1 MAAKHVRRVIAIDG
15 PSGAGKSSV
24 ARQLAQV
31 LDYYYVDSGA
41 LYRAAGWV
49 VQTQMPSPGEVTAL
63 IERTPIDVRLQ
74 DGQSTVWVNGQ
85 DITGQLGGEGIGE
98 AASAVAVLPGVR
110 EIMTTRL
117 RRLRS
122 QADLVMEGRD
132 IGTVVFPDA
141 TVKFFLQASLEKR
154 GQRRWHEMRRA
165 GYAMPLA
172 QVIDAMAA
180 RDARD
185 QARAVAPLL
194 CASEAFVIDTTDLA
208 VDDIVQI
215 MVSEVQRNILQD
227 DG

>member
-1 MAAKHVRRVIAIDG
+1 MAAKHWRRVIAIDG

-24 ARQLAQV
+24 ARQLAHI
-31 LDYYYVDSGA
+31 LGYYYVDSGA
-41 LYRAAGWV
+41 MYRAAGWV
-49 VQTQMPSPGEVTAL
+49 VQAQTPSPGEVTAL
-63 IERTPIDVRLQ
+63 IERTPIEVRLQ

-85 DITGQLGGEGIGE
+85 DITDQLGGEGVGE
-98 AASAVAVLPGVR
+98 AASAVAVLPAVR
-110 EIMTTRL
+110 DLITTQL
-117 RRLRS
+117 RRLCS

-141 TVKFFLQASLEKR
+141 TLKFFLHASLEKR
-154 GQRRWHEMRRA
+154 GQRRWHEMCRA
-165 GYAMPLA
+165 GHAVTLA
-172 QVIDAMAA
+172 QVIEAMAA

-185 QARAVAPLL
+185 QSRTVSPLL
-194 CASEAFVIDTTDLA
+194 CASEAYVIDTTDLA